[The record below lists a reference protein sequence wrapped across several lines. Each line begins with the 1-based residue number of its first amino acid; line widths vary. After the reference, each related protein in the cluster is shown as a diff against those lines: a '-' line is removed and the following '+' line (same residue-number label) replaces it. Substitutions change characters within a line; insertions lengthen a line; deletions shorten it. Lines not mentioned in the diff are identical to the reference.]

1 MPGAS
6 RDSSER
12 LSLIVETQR
21 DIAEAGHDLEAVMQL
36 VAERSQALTGAD
48 GAMVNL
54 IEGDVLHT
62 RAVSGIGVGAANA
75 RRPLSSSVAKYAIET
90 GRPLLIE
97 DALTDPRINQDMRG
111 RVGDK
116 SLICVP
122 LFGSGKVIG
131 TINVMSRSERHVL
144 REEHRET
151 MEMISVV
158 LSAAVSQAAEFE
170 ARRGQAEALA
180 RLRTLFEGVSI
191 GILRLGRDG
200 RAVEVNPALEQM
212 LGYSAAEFGGLSLFD
227 YVHPVQA
234 QRAEVLFDE
243 LMEGRREPFQT
254 EAQLVRRDGEL
265 VWGQVS
271 AALECDT
278 NGAPAFV
285 VAMIENI
292 TNRKSAE
299 AELIRQARLSE
310 RQALHDP
317 LTDLPN
323 RLLFGDRI
331 ERAIIQAERG
341 GTRLGVVMMDLDRFK
356 EVNDSLGHTAGDELL
371 TEVGQRLRGALRASD
386 TAARLGGDEFGLLL
400 PDLPERDGVAPVI
413 ERIRAAFERPISVQE
428 LPLAIEVSIGI
439 AVFPDHGRSAELL
452 IQRADMAMYDAKRE
466 SAPFCFY
473 DEHAE
478 ARDPSRLTL
487 VSELRRAME
496 ERELVLYYQPK
507 AVLADGEVRSVEGLL
522 RWRHPTRGLIFP
534 DSFIPLAQ
542 ETGLIRPLTLYVV
555 DEALRQCRLW
565 RDEELGLSVSVNLSM
580 RNLLDLEFPSQVAAL
595 LARWEVEPELLEL
608 EMTESAMLANPTRT
622 TGVLRELSALGIKLS
637 VDDFGTGYSSL
648 AYLHRLPIDEIKID
662 RSFVTDMG
670 NDHDKLAI
678 VQCTI
683 DLGRNLGLDVVAEG
697 VETREVWEKLGQLGC
712 KSAQGYFLSR
722 PVPPEQLSEWLRTHR
737 AATAPGRA
745 LTRAG

>member
-1 MPGAS
+1 
-6 RDSSER
+6 
-12 LSLIVETQR
+12 
-21 DIAEAGHDLEAVMQL
+21 
-36 VAERSQALTGAD
+36 
-48 GAMVNL
+48 
-54 IEGDVLHT
+54 
-62 RAVSGIGVGAANA
+62 VGAAHA
-75 RRPLSSSVAKYAIET
+75 LRPLSSSVAKYAIET

-97 DALTDPRINQDMRG
+97 DAPTDPRINQALRG
-111 RVGDK
+111 LVGDK
-116 SLICVP
+116 SMICVP
-122 LFGSGKVIG
+122 LFGAGKVIG

-191 GILRLGRDG
+191 GILRIGCDR

-212 LGYSAAEFGGLSLFD
+212 LGYTAAEFAALSRFD
-227 YVHPVQA
+227 YVHPAQA
-234 QRAEVLFDE
+234 ERAEVLFDE
-243 LMEGRREPFQT
+243 LMGGRREPFQT
-254 EAQLVRRDGEL
+254 EAQLVRKDGQL

-271 AALECDT
+271 AALECDR
-278 NGAPAFV
+278 NGEPAFV

-331 ERAIIQAERG
+331 ERAIVQAERG

-473 DEHAE
+473 DEHAP

-507 AVLADGEVRSVEGLL
+507 VVLADGEVRSVEALL

-565 RDEELGLSVSVNLSM
+565 RDEGLGLSVSVNLSM
-580 RNLLDLEFPSQVAAL
+580 RNLLDLEFPSQVAAR

-670 NDHDKLAI
+670 NDRDDLAI

-697 VETREVWEKLGQLGC
+697 VETREVWEKLAELGC

-722 PVPPEQLSEWLRTHR
+722 PVPPEQLSEWLYTHR
-737 AATAPGRA
+737 AGVAAGRA

>member
-1 MPGAS
+1 MPERS

-54 IEGDVLHT
+54 IEGDMLRT
-62 RAVSGIGVGAANA
+62 RAVSGIAVSAARA
-75 RRPLSSSVAKYAIET
+75 LRPLSSSVAKYAIET

-97 DALTDPRINQDMRG
+97 DAPSDHRINQDLRG
-111 RVGDK
+111 RVGDQ

-122 LFGSGKVIG
+122 LFGGGKVIG
-131 TINVMSRSERHVL
+131 TINVMSRSERNVL
-144 REEHRET
+144 REEHRQT

-212 LGYSAAEFGGLSLFD
+212 LGYTAAEFGAQSLFD
-227 YVHPVQA
+227 YVHPAQA

-243 LMEGRREPFQT
+243 LMGGRREPFQT
-254 EAQLVRRDGEL
+254 EAQLVRKDGEL

-271 AALECDT
+271 AALECDR

-341 GTRLGVVMMDLDRFK
+341 ETRLGVVMMDLDRFK

-400 PDLPERDGVAPVI
+400 PDLPEREGVALVI

-507 AVLADGEVRSVEGLL
+507 AVLADGEVRSVEALL

-565 RDEELGLSVSVNLSM
+565 RDEGLGLSVSVNLSM

-595 LARWEVEPELLEL
+595 LARREVEPELLEL

-622 TGVLRELSALGIKLS
+622 TGVLCELSALGIKLS

-648 AYLHRLPIDEIKID
+648 AYLHQLPIDEIKID

-670 NDHDKLAI
+670 NDHDNLAI

-697 VETREVWEKLGQLGC
+697 VETREVWEMLCQMGC

-722 PVPPEQLSEWLRTHR
+722 PVPTEQLSEWLRTHR
-737 AATAPGRA
+737 AGVAPGRA

>member
-1 MPGAS
+1 MADPSG
-6 RDSSER
+6 DSSER

-21 DIAEAGHDLEAVMQL
+21 EIAGAGNDLETVMQL
-36 VAERSQALTGAD
+36 VAERSQAITGAD

-54 IEGDVLHT
+54 IEGDMLRT
-62 RAVSGIGVGAANA
+62 RAVSGIAAGVANA
-75 RRPLSSSVAKYAIET
+75 LRPLSSSVAKYAIET
-90 GRPLLIE
+90 GLPLLIE
-97 DALTDPRINQDMRG
+97 DAQNDPRIDQNLRG
-111 RVGDK
+111 KVGDR

-122 LFGSGKVIG
+122 LFGGSDVIG
-131 TINVMSRSERHVL
+131 TLNVMSRSELHVL
-144 REEHRET
+144 SEEHRET
-151 MEMISVV
+151 MEMLSVV
-158 LSAAVSQAAEFE
+158 LSAAVSQAAENE

-180 RLRTLFEGVSI
+180 QLRTLFEGVSI
-191 GILRLGRDG
+191 GILRLDHDR
-200 RAVEVNPALEQM
+200 RTVEANPALLQM
-212 LGYSAAEFGGLSLFD
+212 LGYTATEFGAMGLLDYMHAAQHERAKMLFG
-227 YVHPVQA
+227 
-234 QRAEVLFDE
+234 E
-243 LMEGRREPFQT
+243 LMRGQRPPFQT
-254 EAQLVRRDGEL
+254 EAQLVRKDGEL
-265 VWGQVS
+265 VWAHVS
-271 AALECDT
+271 AALECDRH
-278 NGAPAFV
+278 GAPAFV

-292 TNRKSAE
+292 TTRKSAE
-299 AELIRQARLSE
+299 AELIRQAQLSE

-323 RLLFGDRI
+323 RLLFADRI
-331 ERAIIQAERG
+331 ERAIVESGRR
-341 GTRLGVVMMDLDRFK
+341 GTRFGIVMLDLDRFK
-356 EVNDSLGHTAGDELL
+356 EVNDSLGHTAGDDLL
-371 TEVGQRLRGALRASD
+371 RQVGERLRRALRASD

-400 PDLPERDGVAPVI
+400 PDLLENEGVLPAI
-413 ERIRAAFERPISVQE
+413 DRIRGAFEQPISVQE

-439 AVFPDHGRSAELL
+439 ALFPDHGDSAELL

-473 DEHAE
+473 DEHA
-478 ARDPSRLTL
+478 AICDPTRLTL

-507 AVLADGEVRSVEGLL
+507 AVLADGEVRSVEALL

-555 DEALRQCRLW
+555 DEALRQCRCW
-565 RDEELGLSVSVNLSM
+565 RDEGLGLSVSVNLSM

-595 LARWEVEPELLEL
+595 LARWEVESELLEL

-622 TGVLRELSALGIKLS
+622 TGVLGELSALGIKLS
-637 VDDFGTGYSSL
+637 IDDFGTGYSSL

-670 NDHDKLAI
+670 DDTDDLAI

-697 VETREVWEKLGQLGC
+697 VETREVWEKLRQLGC
-712 KSAQGYFLSR
+712 KSAQGYFLSQ
-722 PVPPEQLSEWLRTHR
+722 PVPPSQLSEWLRQR
-737 AATAPGRA
+737 
-745 LTRAG
+745 RAGAAEGLALSRAE